1 MSVVDLTCHLEKGAK
16 YTDIKKVVK
25 QAVEGPLK
33 GILGYS
39 EDQESPV
46 TSTVMPTALPLMLG
60 LVLLLLTALG
70 SSFLGVA
77 LVLV

>member
-16 YTDIKKVVK
+16 YNDIKKVK
-25 QAVEGPLK
+25 QAWEGPLK

-39 EDQESPV
+39 EDQESPM
-46 TSTVMPTALPLMLG
+46 TSTVTPTALPLMLG
-60 LVLLLLTALG
+60 LVLLLLTALE